1 MAAESSTIHI
11 SKRKKNT
18 RLAFEKGVSITQHCL
33 EEEQNELVVIDFDG
47 NRESIEGSD
56 VLIRKP

>member
-11 SKRKKNT
+11 LKRKKHT
-18 RLAFEKGVSITQHCL
+18 VGIRKGVSITQHCL